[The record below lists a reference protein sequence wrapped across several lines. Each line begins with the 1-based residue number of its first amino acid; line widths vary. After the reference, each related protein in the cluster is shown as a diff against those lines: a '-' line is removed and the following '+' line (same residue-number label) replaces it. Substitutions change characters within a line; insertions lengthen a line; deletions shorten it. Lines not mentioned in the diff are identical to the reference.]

1 VKKRN
6 ATTTQRATADRE
18 YHFALIVGGVPEL
31 TTEVEDALFD
41 AGCDDATLSIQHGR
55 LYLEFSRRAKSLE
68 AAILSAIR
76 DVRKAKIVGAYV
88 LRVDDCDLVTPSE
101 IARRIKRTRQQVHQ
115 YMTGER
121 GPGGFPP
128 PECHLTEGAPLYAW
142 CGVSW
147 WLAQNDI
154 IRPEEGWNAEVVAA
168 INNSLQSAQQRARQ
182 PKLVSA
188 IERELQSR

>member
-1 VKKRN
+1 MKKRN
-6 ATTTQRATADRE
+6 PPSARRAKTDPE
-18 YHFALIVGGVPEL
+18 YDFALIVGGVPEL
-31 TTEVEDALFD
+31 TTDVEDALFKS
-41 AGCDDATLSIQHGR
+41 GCDDATLSIQHGR

-68 AAILSAIR
+68 DAILSAIR
-76 DVRKAKIVGAYV
+76 DVRKAKIGAADV

-147 WLAQNDI
+147 WLARNDI
-154 IRPEEGWNAEVVAA
+154 IRPEEGWNAEVVVA
-168 INNSLQSAQQRARQ
+168 INNSLQSAHQRARQ
-182 PKLVSA
+182 PKLVRA